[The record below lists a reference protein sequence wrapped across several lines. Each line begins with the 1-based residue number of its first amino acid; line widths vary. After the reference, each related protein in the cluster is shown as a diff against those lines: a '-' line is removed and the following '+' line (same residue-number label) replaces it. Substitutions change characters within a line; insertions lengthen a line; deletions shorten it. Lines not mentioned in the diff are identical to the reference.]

1 MKEGAERLQLSIIES
16 VAGRLNGF
24 FYRCRNDAHYTVM
37 FMSDGIEC
45 LTGYPATDFINNRVR
60 SFAAIDHPEDAPRV
74 ESTVMAA
81 LERKEKWEVDHRLIC
96 ADGKSVWV
104 HESGA
109 GIFGEGDELLFLEG
123 ALIDISPQ
131 KAQEEKLE
139 QLVTSIS
146 AASND
151 IIASVQR
158 ILGELHSLKLLALN
172 ARIEA
177 ARAGEQGAGF
187 AVVAQEMTALADVT
201 RSEADQIRG
210 NLDSLQGLL
219 MPRT

>member
-1 MKEGAERLQLSIIES
+1 MNEDAERLQLSIIES

-24 FYRCRNDAHYTVM
+24 FYRCRNDPHYTVL
-37 FMSDGIEC
+37 FMTDGIER
-45 LTGYPATDFINNRVR
+45 LTGYPASDFIGNRVR
-60 SFAAIDHPEDAPRV
+60 SFAAIDHPEDAPHV
-74 ESTVMAA
+74 ETAVVAA

-96 ADGKSVWV
+96 ADGKSIWV

-123 ALIDISPQ
+123 ALIDISTQ

-139 QLVTSIS
+139 KLVASIS
-146 AASND
+146 TTSND

-158 ILGELHSLKLLALN
+158 ILGELNSLKLLALN

-201 RSEADQIRG
+201 RSEADQIREH
-210 NLDSLQGLL
+210 LDSLRGLL
-219 MPRT
+219 TSRT